1 MRHFV
6 YAATLVSGALTLG
19 VAQPCVAQQTA
30 VEQTTLDRT
39 AIPPAGPT
47 PAFHLPT
54 WTTTTLPNGAKLVV
68 AQRHALPLVS
78 FSINFIGGAD
88 QYEPANETGLASMV
102 ASMLSEGT
110 STRTGDELS
119 NALQLLG
126 TDVRTSIGAEQGGIS
141 FLALKEN
148 LEPTLALVQDMM
160 LNPSFPDAA
169 LERLRGRLL
178 VSLQQSQDRTSY
190 LAGEVFPKIVYGEGH
205 PYGRTQSVASIRAV
219 TRADLVHFHDTYFT
233 PAHAVITVVGDVTP
247 AQMTMLVNRVFSA
260 WKPGGSMPSFEYPPV
275 PAARPTTI
283 YVVDKPGAAQSS
295 FAIAEAGPPRTTPD
309 YAPLSVMNAMF
320 GGLFQSRINMNI
332 REQHGYSY
340 GVNSRFSFGRGPGA
354 IRIGGD
360 VVTSKTDSS
369 LIQFM
374 KEINDIRG
382 TRPLTPDEL
391 QAAKN
396 ALVQSLPQR
405 FASDQG
411 VNSTIADLYVEGLP
425 ANYYDTFA
433 RQIDAVTSGDVT
445 RVAQK
450 YLDPAHMAIV
460 IAGDRK
466 QIEGPLTAT
475 GIAPVVVVDI
485 HGNPVSGPPTP

>member
-1 MRHFV
+1 MRTLSRS
-6 YAATLVSGALTLG
+6 AAVACGTLALCI
-19 VAQPCVAQQTA
+19 APSARAQQ
-30 VEQTTLDRT
+30 VSLDRT

-47 PAFHLPT
+47 PEFHLPT
-54 WTTTTLPNGAKLVV
+54 WSTTKLANGATLVV
-68 AQRHALPLVS
+68 AERHALPLVS
-78 FSINFIGGAD
+78 FSINFVGGAD

-110 STRTGDELS
+110 TTRTGDQLS

-126 TDVRTSIGAEQGGIS
+126 TDVRTSIGGEQGSIS

-148 LEPTLALVQDMM
+148 LGPTLALVEDMM
-160 LNPSFPDAA
+160 VHPSFPDSA

-178 VSLQQSQDRTSY
+178 VSLEQAQDRTSY
-190 LAGEVFPKIVYGEGH
+190 LASEVFPKIVYGEDH
-205 PYGRTQSVASIRAV
+205 PYGRTQSAQSVRAV
-219 TRADLVHFHDTYFT
+219 SRADLVRFHDAYFT

-247 AQMTMLVNRVFSA
+247 GYMTALLNRIMAS
-260 WKPGGSMPSFEYPPV
+260 WKAGGSMPSFTYPAL

-283 YVVDKPGAAQSS
+283 YIVDKPGAAQSS
-295 FAIAEAGPPRTTPD
+295 FAIAEAGPPRSTPD
-309 YAPLSVMNAMF
+309 YAPLSVMNTMF
-320 GGLFQSRINMNI
+320 GGLFQSRINLNI

-340 GVNSRFSFGRGPGA
+340 GVNSRFAFGRGPGA

-374 KEINDIRG
+374 KEIHDIRG
-382 TRPLTPDEL
+382 ARPLTPDEL
-391 QAAKN
+391 QSAKN

-405 FASDQG
+405 FSSDQG
-411 VNSTIADLYVEGLP
+411 VNSTIASLYVEGLP
-425 ANYYDTFA
+425 ANYSATFA
-433 RQIDAVTSGDVT
+433 HSIDAVTSDDVT
-445 RVAQK
+445 RVARK

-466 QIEGPLTAT
+466 QIEAPLTAT
-475 GIAPVVVVDI
+475 GIAPVIVVDI
-485 HGNPVSGPPTP
+485 HGNPVAGPTP

>member
-1 MRHFV
+1 MPTLSR
-6 YAATLVSGALTLG
+6 AALVSVALGLS
-19 VAQPCVAQQTA
+19 VAPAARAQTS
-30 VEQTTLDRT
+30 LDRT
-39 AIPPAGPT
+39 VIPAAGPT
-47 PAFHLPT
+47 PTFHLPT
-54 WTTTTLPNGAKLVV
+54 WTTARLANGATLVV
-68 AQRHALPLVS
+68 AQRHAVPIVS
-78 FSINFIGGAD
+78 LSINFIGGAD

-102 ASMLSEGT
+102 ASMLTEGT
-110 STRTGDELS
+110 TTRTGDELS

-126 TDVRTSIGAEQGGIS
+126 SDVRASIGPEQGSIG
-141 FLALKEN
+141 FQALTEN
-148 LEPTLALVQDMM
+148 LAPTLALVEDMM
-160 LNPSFPDAA
+160 VHPSFPDSA

-178 VSLQQSQDRTSY
+178 VSLEQSQDRTSY
-190 LAGEVFPKIVYGEGH
+190 LASEVFPKIVYGEDH
-205 PYGRTQSVASIRAV
+205 PYGRTQNAQSIRAV
-219 TRADLVHFHDTYFT
+219 SRADLVRFHDAYFT

-247 AQMTMLVNRVFSA
+247 GGMATMLNQVFAS
-260 WKPGGSMPSFEYPPV
+260 WKAGGSMPSFEYPAV

-309 YAPLSVMNAMF
+309 YAPLSVMNTMF
-320 GGLFQSRINMNI
+320 GGLFQSRINLNI

-340 GVNSRFSFGRGPGA
+340 GVNSRFGFGRGPGA

-369 LIQFM
+369 LIEFM

-382 TRPLTPDEL
+382 ARPLTPDEL
-391 QAAKN
+391 QSAKN

-411 VNSTIADLYVEGLP
+411 VNSTISDLYVEGLP
-425 ANYYDTFA
+425 ANYYDSFA
-433 RQIDAVTSGDVT
+433 HQIDAVTSDDVT

-466 QIEGPLTAT
+466 QIEGPLKAT

-485 HGNPVSGPPTP
+485 HGNPVVGPPTP